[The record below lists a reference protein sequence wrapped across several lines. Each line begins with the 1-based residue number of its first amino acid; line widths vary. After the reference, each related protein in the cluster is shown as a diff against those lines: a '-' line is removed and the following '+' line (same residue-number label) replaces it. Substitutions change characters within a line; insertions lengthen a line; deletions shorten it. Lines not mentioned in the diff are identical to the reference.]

1 MVLEREP
8 KVFSSAIAQM
18 REEVRDILKEIQ
30 TSALTPVDRDSIRRD
45 IPYMIESVTL
55 VPAGPGAGGDS
66 LTLKQ

>member
-1 MVLEREP
+1 MARDNIRN
-8 KVFSSAIAQM
+8 FCIIAQM

-55 VPAGPGAGGDS
+55 IPVGPGEGGDS